1 MLTLDNIRRQLADRK
16 LQVVAY
22 MSGLSY
28 GTVRGV
34 ANGAI
39 SNPDYKTIVA
49 LSKYLEGDDQ

>member
-34 ANGAI
+34 ANGTI

-49 LSKYLEGDDQ
+49 LSKYLEGDDE